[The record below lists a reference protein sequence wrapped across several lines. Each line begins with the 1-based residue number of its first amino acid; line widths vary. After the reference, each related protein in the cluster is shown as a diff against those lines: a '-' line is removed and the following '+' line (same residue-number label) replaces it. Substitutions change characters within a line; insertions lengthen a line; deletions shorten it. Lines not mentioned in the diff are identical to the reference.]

1 MNFLLTHLLRASLT
15 GGALIGAVCLLRGCR
30 KQVGS
35 RAVYAAWLL
44 VALRLLLPLS
54 VPVRDMPV
62 RPVSRVE
69 AVFEDYVEEAEAPRF
84 DFSAQGA
91 EEKTAAPVVRAEEV
105 PQAEQAAPAEAPA
118 ASPAPARRAMDPA
131 AWLTALWALGA
142 AVTAAGMTA
151 RSHAFFRRLKLRP
164 LSRENRARVER
175 ICLQNGWKPLAMRQ
189 SAALDSPCLCG
200 VLRPKLLLPAEL
212 PGDEALY
219 YMLLHERCHARTGDT
234 LWAFVRGAL
243 CCAFW
248 FHPLVWLA
256 ARLNRADAE
265 LACDER
271 VAARLS
277 AVQRCDYA
285 ETLLGL
291 AARQNG
297 FAAPAGVHFGGAKL
311 KARIL
316 SILHFSRGKRVW
328 LCAACVLLA
337 AAFCMSMATA
347 KEEPVTF
354 ADATVEQIIREA
366 LEIPEGQPVT
376 TEDMKRLKEFSYLQQ
391 EGMPTIQTLEDLALC
406 ENLEEFGLSS
416 TLRSGGYLLG
426 TGRVYDVSVLGELKN
441 LQRVGLGVRAKGMQS
456 ILSLPNLKEFASN
469 AQVGGSQ
476 LDLSPLNNSSS
487 LERFWYWG
495 PSSRE
500 SKMDYTP
507 LKNHPHLRQVRLVYQ
522 GADELIDLLRAW
534 PELGLLQ
541 VQDCDM
547 TNVALASMATR
558 SLKVL
563 DLINCENLD
572 DYSPLAAQKDLYH
585 LAVVNCNVGNEQ
597 LKQIVNVAPNLSYL
611 SITDNPVTD
620 LSPVARLKNL
630 TNRFSVS
637 CIDGLSYTEV
647 KAFAPNVENF
657 SYYARQGSKVESVTK
672 EKYDREAAIAANP
685 QGVQTYTVEAVYLT
699 PEEWAQAGRALENPE
714 RTIGIRL
721 PDWAGERALPLLL
734 PEEMGDPQA
743 YNGRTLLV
751 TVETP
756 GELSEFIWNNKRLP
770 MQGGAIAAKEVR
782 NGEE

>member
-91 EEKTAAPVVRAEEV
+91 EEKKAAPVVRAEEA

-151 RSHAFFRRLKLRP
+151 RSHTFFRRLKLRP
-164 LSRENRARVER
+164 LSRENCARVER

-277 AVQRCDYA
+277 AAQRCDYA

-376 TEDMKRLKEFSYLQQ
+376 TEDMKRLKEFSYIQQ
-391 EGMPTIQTLEDLALC
+391 EGMPAIQTLEDLALC
-406 ENLEEFGLSS
+406 ENLEEFGFSII
-416 TLRSGGYLLG
+416 RGKRRWAGP
-426 TGRVYDVSVLGELKN
+426 VYDVSVLGGLKN
-441 LQRVGLGVRAKGMQS
+441 LQRVGLGVHAKGIQP

-495 PSSRE
+495 PVSRE
-500 SKMDYTP
+500 FKMDYTP
-507 LKNHPHLRQVRLVYQ
+507 LKNHPHLRQVRLEYQ
-522 GADELIDLLRAW
+522 SADELIDLLSAW
-534 PELGLLQ
+534 PELTLLQ
-541 VQDCDM
+541 VQFCDM
-547 TNVALASMATR
+547 TNEALASMATR

-563 DLINCENLD
+563 DLLFCRTLD

-585 LAVVNCNVGNEQ
+585 LVATNCNVGNEQ
-597 LKQIVNVAPNLSYL
+597 LEQIVNAAPNLTYL
-611 SITDNPVTD
+611 SITGNPVND
-620 LSPVARLKNL
+620 LSPITRLNL
-630 TNRFSVS
+630 TKKFVVS
-637 CIDGLSYTEV
+637 YIEGLTYNEV
-647 KAFAPNVENF
+647 RALAPNAENF
-657 SYYARQGSKVESVTK
+657 GYYARTGDPVYAPGA
-672 EKYDREAAIAANP
+672 KYDREAAIAANP

>member
-15 GGALIGAVCLLRGCR
+15 GGALIAAICLLRGCR

-62 RPVSRVE
+62 QPVSRVE
-69 AVFEDYVEEAEAPRF
+69 AAFEDYVEYAEAPRF

-91 EEKTAAPVVRAEEV
+91 EEETSIPVA
-105 PQAEQAAPAEAPA
+105 QAEQAAQTEASPAEAPA
-118 ASPAPARRAMDPA
+118 AAPATARRAIDPG

-142 AVTAAGMTA
+142 AVTAIGMAA
-151 RSHAFFRRLKLRP
+151 RSRAFFHRLQLRP
-164 LSRENRARVER
+164 LTRENCARVER

-189 SAALDSPCLCG
+189 SATLDSPCLCG

-219 YMLLHERCHARTGDT
+219 YMLLHERCHARAWDT

-248 FHPLVWLA
+248 FHPLVWMA

-277 AVQRCDYA
+277 AAQRCDYA
-285 ETLLGL
+285 QTLLGL

-297 FAAPAGVHFGGAKL
+297 FAAPVGVHFGGAKL

-337 AAFCMSMATA
+337 AVFCMSMATA

-366 LEIPEGQPVT
+366 LEIPEAQPVT
-376 TEDMKRLKEFSYLQQ
+376 TEDMKRLKEFSYIQQ
-391 EGMPTIQTLEDLALC
+391 EGTPTIQTLENLALC
-406 ENLEEFGLSS
+406 ENLELFRLSIAQ
-416 TLRSGGYLLG
+416 
-426 TGRVYDVSVLGELKN
+426 GRRWVGPVYDVSVLGELKK
-441 LQRVGLGVRAKGMQS
+441 LQRVILGVYAKGVQS

-476 LDLSPLNNSSS
+476 LDLSPLNNTSS
-487 LERFWYWG
+487 LERFGYWG
-495 PSSRE
+495 PSSRA

-522 GADELIDLLRAW
+522 NADEMTDLLSAW
-534 PELGLLQ
+534 PELTLLQ

-547 TNVALASMATR
+547 TNEALASMATR

-585 LAVVNCNVGNEQ
+585 LVAANCNVGNEQ
-597 LKQIVNVAPNLSYL
+597 LEQIVNAAPNLSYL
-611 SITDNPVTD
+611 SITNNPVTD
-620 LSPVARLKNL
+620 LSPIARLNL
-630 TNRFSVS
+630 TKTFAVS
-637 CIDGLSYTEV
+637 YIEGLTYNEV
-647 KAFAPNVENF
+647 RALAPNAESF
-657 SYYARQGSKVESVTK
+657 GYYARMGDPVYAPGA
-672 EKYDREAAIAANP
+672 KYDREAAIAANP
-685 QGVQTYTVEAVYLT
+685 QGVQTYTIETVYLT
-699 PEEWAQAGRALENPE
+699 PEEWAQEGYTLEMPE
-714 RTIGIRL
+714 RVVGIRL
-721 PDWAGERALPLLL
+721 PDWAGERALPLQL

-743 YNGRTLLV
+743 YDGRTLLV

-770 MQGGAIAAKEVR
+770 MEGGAIAAKEIRV
-782 NGEE
+782 EDP

>member
-54 VPVRDMPV
+54 VPVSDMPV
-62 RPVSRVE
+62 QPVSRVE
-69 AVFEDYVEEAEAPRF
+69 AALEDYVEYAEAPRF

-91 EEKTAAPVVRAEEV
+91 EEETSVPVVRAEEV

-118 ASPAPARRAMDPA
+118 AARRAIDPG

-142 AVTAAGMTA
+142 AVTAIGMAA
-151 RSHAFFRRLKLRP
+151 RSRAFFRRLQLRP
-164 LSRENRARVER
+164 LTRENRARVER
-175 ICLQNGWKPLAMRQ
+175 ICLQNGWKSLAMRQ

-219 YMLLHERCHARTGDT
+219 YMLLHERCHARAGDV
-234 LWAFVRGAL
+234 LWAFVRGVL

-277 AVQRCDYA
+277 AAQRCDYA

-297 FAAPAGVHFGGAKL
+297 FAAPVGVHFGGAKL

-337 AAFCMSMATA
+337 AVFCMSMATA

-406 ENLEEFGLSS
+406 ENLEEFGLSN

-426 TGRVYDVSVLGELKN
+426 TGRVYDVSVLGKLKK

-469 AQVGGSQ
+469 PQVGGSQ

-495 PSSRE
+495 PVSRE

-507 LKNHPHLRQVRLVYQ
+507 LKNHPHLRQVRLEYQ
-522 GADELIDLLRAW
+522 SADELIDLLSAW
-534 PELGLLQ
+534 PELTLLQ
-541 VQDCDM
+541 VQFCDM
-547 TNVALASMATR
+547 TNEALASMATR

-563 DLINCENLD
+563 DLLFCRTLD

-585 LAVVNCNVGNEQ
+585 LVATNCNVGNEQ
-597 LKQIVNVAPNLSYL
+597 LEQIVNAVPNLSYL
-611 SITDNPVTD
+611 SITGNPVND
-620 LSPVARLKNL
+620 LSPITRLNL
-630 TNRFSVS
+630 TKKFVVS
-637 CIDGLSYTEV
+637 YIEGLTYNDV
-647 KAFAPNVENF
+647 RALAPNAEDF
-657 SYYARQGSKVESVTK
+657 HYYARPGDPVYAPEA
-672 EKYDREAAIAANP
+672 KYDREAAIAANP
-685 QGVQTYTVEAVYLT
+685 QGVQTYTIEAVYLT
-699 PEEWAQAGRALENPE
+699 PEEWAQEGYALETPE
-714 RTIGIRL
+714 RVVGIRL

-743 YNGRTLLV
+743 YDGRTLLV

-770 MQGGAIAAKEVR
+770 MEGGAIAAKEIR

>member
-15 GGALIGAVCLLRGCR
+15 GGALIAAICLLRGCR

-62 RPVSRVE
+62 QPVSRVE
-69 AVFEDYVEEAEAPRF
+69 AAFEDYVEYAEAPRF

-91 EEKTAAPVVRAEEV
+91 EEKAAVSVA
-105 PQAEQAAPAEAPA
+105 QAEQAAQTEASPAEAPA
-118 ASPAPARRAMDPA
+118 AAPATARRAIDPA
-131 AWLTALWALGA
+131 TWLTALWALGA
-142 AVTAAGMTA
+142 AVTAVGIAA
-151 RSHAFFRRLKLRP
+151 RSRAFFHRLQLRP
-164 LSRENRARVER
+164 LTRENRARVER

-219 YMLLHERCHARTGDT
+219 YMLLHERCHARAGDT

-277 AVQRCDYA
+277 AAQRCDYA
-285 ETLLGL
+285 QTLLGL

-297 FAAPAGVHFGGAKL
+297 FAAPVGVHFGGAKL

-391 EGMPTIQTLEDLALC
+391 EGTPTIQTLEDLALC
-406 ENLEEFGLSS
+406 ENLELFRLSIAQ
-416 TLRSGGYLLG
+416 
-426 TGRVYDVSVLGELKN
+426 GRRWAGPVYDVSVLGELKK
-441 LQRVGLGVRAKGMQS
+441 LQRVILGVYAKGVQS

-476 LDLSPLNNSSS
+476 LDLSPLNNTSS

-495 PSSRE
+495 PSSRA

-522 GADELIDLLRAW
+522 NADEMTDLLSAW
-534 PELGLLQ
+534 PELTLLQ

-547 TNVALASMATR
+547 TNEALASMATR

-585 LAVVNCNVGNEQ
+585 LVAANCNVGNEQ
-597 LKQIVNVAPNLSYL
+597 LEQIVNAAPNLSYL

-620 LSPVARLKNL
+620 LSPIARLNL
-630 TNRFSVS
+630 TKTFAVS
-637 CIDGLSYTEV
+637 YIEGLTYNEV
-647 KAFAPNVENF
+647 RALAPNAESF
-657 SYYARQGSKVESVTK
+657 GYYARMGDPVYAPGA
-672 EKYDREAAIAANP
+672 KYDREAAIAANP
-685 QGVQTYTVEAVYLT
+685 QGVQTYTIETVYLT
-699 PEEWAQAGRALENPE
+699 PEEWAQEGYTLEMPE
-714 RTIGIRL
+714 RVVGIRL
-721 PDWAGERALPLLL
+721 PDWAGERALPLQL

-743 YNGRTLLV
+743 YDGRTLLV

-770 MQGGAIAAKEVR
+770 MEGGAIAAKEIRV
-782 NGEE
+782 EDP